1 MTTVERPVKD
11 VGEQRAQ
18 EVRLDKPVY
27 QLIALDVAENIISG
41 RYQVGEKVH
50 GRSTLA
56 SRYNVSPETVR
67 RAMFLLKDMEILEMK
82 QGSGIFIKNVEK
94 AQAFVQKFKNACAA
108 DELRAN
114 LSDLLSQRDALEQK
128 ISSSMMNLIDS
139 YERFES
145 ANPLTPF
152 ELPIREGDALTGK
165 NLADVNFWHNTG
177 ATIIAIRRN
186 GGLMLSP
193 GPYAEFLPGDVFLLV
208 CDAESFARAKNYV
221 ERGE

>member
-1 MTTVERPVKD
+1 MYKR
-11 VGEQRAQ
+11 Q
-18 EVRLDKPVY
+18 
-27 QLIALDVAENIISG
+27 
-41 RYQVGEKVH
+41 
-50 GRSTLA
+50 
-56 SRYNVSPETVR
+56 
-67 RAMFLLKDMEILEMK
+67 
-82 QGSGIFIKNVEK
+82 
-94 AQAFVQKFKNACAA
+94 
-108 DELRAN
+108 
-114 LSDLLSQRDALEQK
+114 
-128 ISSSMMNLIDS
+128 
-139 YERFES
+139 
-145 ANPLTPF
+145 PF

>member
-1 MTTVERPVKD
+1 MKD

-94 AQAFVQKFKNACAA
+94 
-108 DELRAN
+108 R
-114 LSDLLSQRDALEQK
+114 R
-128 ISSSMMNLIDS
+128 
-139 YERFES
+139 
-145 ANPLTPF
+145 PLCKSLKTPA
-152 ELPIREGDALTGK
+152 PRTSCGQT
-165 NLADVNFWHNTG
+165 
-177 ATIIAIRRN
+177 
-186 GGLMLSP
+186 
-193 GPYAEFLPGDVFLLV
+193 
-208 CDAESFARAKNYV
+208 
-221 ERGE
+221 